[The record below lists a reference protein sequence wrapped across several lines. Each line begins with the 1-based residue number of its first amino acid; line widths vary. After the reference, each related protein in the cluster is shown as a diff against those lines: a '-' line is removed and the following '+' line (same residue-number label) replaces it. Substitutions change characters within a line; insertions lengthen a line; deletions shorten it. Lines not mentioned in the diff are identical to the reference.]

1 MQDMRNQIRHEI
13 EAELAR
19 IAHLGPMLKG
29 TVNEVRRGPKKTGTG
44 ERKAYLLTFKG
55 KGNKTRSLYVP
66 ARRVAEV
73 QDMVAK
79 HREAIRAIGKVVEL
93 SVDLF
98 KQKDRKSVV

>member
-44 ERKAYLLTFKG
+44 ERKALS
-55 KGNKTRSLYVP
+55 RP
-66 ARRVAEV
+66 AV
-73 QDMVAK
+73 
-79 HREAIRAIGKVVEL
+79 G
-93 SVDLF
+93 
-98 KQKDRKSVV
+98 